1 MKVIIYSNHGSRGDL
16 QPYLALAY
24 ALNQAGHTAVL
35 AGPRRFGPFAAEYG
49 VEFAPLNDEM
59 MDLHARRDV
68 QEILMNNDQPTPE
81 QIKLRESIAN
91 EMLPRLY
98 PIILDE
104 MWEAAADGA
113 DMIVYSHSSRQAIH
127 QIAER
132 LGIPHVLAPLYPHF
146 VPSRDYPPGVG
157 LSSGPDNLADHERAA
172 REPLDPRTHGMVT
185 AWRAGT
191 LGLPSRDDEM
201 DWRHYPDGTPT
212 PVIHGFSPHVLKHSE
227 DWPEWVH
234 TTGFWSLPA
243 QSSWQPP
250 ADLEQFLD
258 NGEAPLFVGFGSM
271 RGLNPQDVGRTVLE
285 AVRNTGN
292 RAVVVEGWGGI
303 KITESAD
310 DVYVATDVPYDWLFP
325 RVKAA
330 VHAGGTGTHNA
341 ALLAGIPQVSCPF
354 HREQLMWAEYLQ
366 EIGVAPAPIQL
377 RDLTAEGLTAAI
389 RTATTDPAIA
399 RTVAELALKVG
410 SDDGCGT
417 AVRVLEKIHA
427 NHGRPVR

>member
-1 MKVIIYSNHGSRGDL
+1 MKAIIYSNHGSRGDI

-24 ALNQAGHTAVL
+24 ALNQAGHTSVL

-68 QEILMNNDQPTPE
+68 QEILMNNDRPTPE
-81 QIKLRESIAN
+81 QTKLRETIAK
-91 EMLPRLY
+91 ELMPRLY
-98 PIILDE
+98 PIILRE

-113 DMIVYSHSSRQAIH
+113 DIVVYTHSSRQATH

-132 LGIPHVLAPLYPHF
+132 LGVPHVLAPLYPHF
-146 VPSRDYPPGVG
+146 VPSRDYPAGVG
-157 LSSGPDNLADHERAA
+157 LSPSPDNLADHERAE
-172 REPLDPRTHGMVT
+172 RQPLDPLSHSLIT
-185 AWRAGT
+185 AWRAET
-191 LGLPSRDDEM
+191 LGLPPRAGWLDF
-201 DWRHYPDGTPT
+201 RHHVDGTPT

-243 QSSWQPP
+243 SASWQPP
-250 ADLEQFLD
+250 EDLQRFLE
-258 NGEAPLFVGFGSM
+258 NGEPPVFVGFGSM
-271 RGLNPQDVGRTVLE
+271 RGLEPEDVGRTVLE

-292 RAVVVEGWGGI
+292 RALVVEGWGGI

-310 DVYVATDVPYDWLFP
+310 DVYVAHDVPYDWLFP

-341 ALLAGIPQVSCPF
+341 ALLAGIPQVTCPF
-354 HREQLMWAEYLQ
+354 HREQLMWAEYLH
-366 EIGVAPAPIQL
+366 ELGVAPAPIQL
-377 RDLTAEGLTAAI
+377 RDLTTEALSAAI
-389 RTATTDPAIA
+389 RSATTDPSVA
-399 RTVAELALKVG
+399 RRVAELAEKVG
-410 SDDGCGT
+410 GDDGCGT
-417 AVRVLEKIHA
+417 AVRILEKVHA
-427 NHGRPVR
+427 NHGRPVS